1 MLGKY
6 CILGA
11 CLAEIV
17 FFLYKTGEAM
27 LDAIIRPFVISA
39 VCKDLTRDMVIVSHA
54 WTPRQVLF
62 MNGTLDPCEY
72 LQELPGLEGPVQT
85 RAATFLMFYRI
96 LVNIPAVVLGLFCG
110 AWSDRTGRKLPMMIP
125 SIGSTLAV
133 LLYMLGIVLEEHT
146 LMIIMFGALIQGI
159 LGKSSVI
166 TMAVNSYISDTT
178 FHEDRTRKLGKL
190 LAMNFFGLFVGSL
203 LAGGLQD
210 ISSLQVSLVVV
221 SIFHAASLL
230 TVVLCMDESIHDK
243 LPSEEGFDPKYNT
256 QPGLFSLQ
264 GVKES
269 VRSLVK
275 PREDGKRTIVLVAFV
290 GMFLNQICKVG
301 EQDVTVL
308 FVQKPPLSW
317 EPSGYGYLSSVDYA
331 GMGLCLLLLLPV
343 LSTFLHINDMVI
355 VLIGLTCKLVRTVW
369 AGFCTQTWMV
379 YVSVVIGSA
388 AGIITSGLRSILS
401 KAVNEDET
409 GKVFALASSAET
421 AAKLIGSVVFVNIY
435 AATLDIW
442 PGVAYISAAM
452 VTLVLIILMVWL
464 YKDQQL
470 VSKYRFSS
478 SWNNGAVATTNFP
491 TIREPEQEETD
502 REFESLLPLSASSA
516 SLIAL
521 PATSPCE

>member
-190 LAMNFFGLFVGSL
+190 LAMNFFGLFL
-203 LAGGLQD
+203 GGLQD